1 VRSVWRDAMDNENG
15 WTVADLYEL
24 HDMGIA
30 LLTLAPEV
38 VYDKS

>member
-1 VRSVWRDAMDNENG
+1 VRTFWKDAMDDENG
-15 WTVADLYEL
+15 WTVADLFEL

-38 VYDKS
+38 VYGK